1 MPEKG
6 IRGHIDRLPVKN
18 AQAHI
23 NSVCWDERKISQ
35 TLSL

>member
-6 IRGHIDRLPVKN
+6 NRSHTDQLPVKN

-23 NSVCWDERKISQ
+23 NSVCWDERKIPQ